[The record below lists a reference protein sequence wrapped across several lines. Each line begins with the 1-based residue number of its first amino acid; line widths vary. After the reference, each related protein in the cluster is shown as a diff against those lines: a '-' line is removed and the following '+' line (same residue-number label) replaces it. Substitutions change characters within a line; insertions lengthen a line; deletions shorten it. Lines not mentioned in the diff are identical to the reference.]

1 MELELTGLHHV
12 SAITAQAPRNVDFY
26 TRVMGM
32 RLVKK
37 TVNQDDPSSYHLFYG
52 DEIGRA
58 GTELTF
64 FDIPYA
70 APTKPGTSSISRT
83 ALRVTGRDALEYWR
97 ERLEGKGFWDEA
109 PNSIRTQK
117 NWPRPP

>member
-1 MELELTGLHHV
+1 MELTGLHHI
-12 SAITAQAPRNVDFY
+12 SAITAEAAKNVDFY

-52 DEIGRA
+52 DEAGNP

-70 APTKPGTSSISRT
+70 AANRPGTRSIGRIG
-83 ALRVTGRDALEYWR
+83 LRVRGRDALEYWCGR
-97 ERLEGKGFWDEA
+97 FDEYG
-109 PNSIRTQK
+109 IEHD
-117 NWPRPP
+117 